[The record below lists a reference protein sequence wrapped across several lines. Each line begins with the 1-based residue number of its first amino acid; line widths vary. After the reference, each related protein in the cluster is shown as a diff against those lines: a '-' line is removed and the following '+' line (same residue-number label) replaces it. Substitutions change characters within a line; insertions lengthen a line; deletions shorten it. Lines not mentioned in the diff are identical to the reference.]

1 MHAHLSHTPSGW
13 TLTVDGEPF
22 FVKGAVG
29 HEKLARLGEL
39 GTNAVRLP
47 ELNRAALDE
56 ARAAGLAVLAN
67 LRVRPQRDG
76 MDYDDEAAVA
86 AQHRELMALVAELK
100 DHGAIFMWCV
110 GNELDH
116 IPGNS
121 DFNPKVWPAVNAIA
135 RAIHDIDPDHPTMTA
150 VGMGRFGKIA
160 GVVAA
165 CPDLDLIGIN
175 AYADIDRVDGLLR
188 ENGWEKPYVFTEW
201 GMSGMWQRPKTPWG
215 AAFEESTTVKAQ
227 AYRQRYR
234 DAILA
239 HPGRCL
245 GGFAFYWG
253 WRHENTLSWYNT
265 WGPDGREMETVEV
278 WKELFTGTPADPELP
293 HLYGVRVNRYIA
305 PDPVVLESGERV
317 PIEALADGNA
327 TLPGMRLSFEVRP
340 EVEYGAYAGSG
351 EVLPE
356 VVPGCIEEADGPQV
370 TLQTVL
376 RAPVE
381 PGAYR
386 LFAYLI
392 DRSERFATANMPFHV
407 GPW

>member
-1 MHAHLSHTPSGW
+1 MITTLSNSTSGW
-13 TLTVDGEPF
+13 TLTVDNDPF

-29 HEKLARLGEL
+29 HEKLARLAEL
-39 GTNAVRLP
+39 GANAVRLP
-47 ELNRAALDE
+47 ALDREALDE
-56 ARAAGLAVLAN
+56 AEAAGLAVLAN
-67 LRVRPQRDG
+67 LRVRPERDG

-86 AQHRELMALVAELK
+86 AQHGELMAQVGELK
-100 DHGAIFMWCV
+100 EHPAIFMWCV

-135 RAIHDIDPDHPTMTA
+135 REIHDIDPDHPTMTA

-165 CPDLDLIGIN
+165 CPDLDLTGIN

-188 ENGWEKPYVFTEW
+188 GHGWEKPYVFTEW

-215 AAFEESTTVKAQ
+215 AAFEETTTVKAQ

-253 WRHENTLSWYNT
+253 
-265 WGPDGREMETVEV
+265 
-278 WKELFTGTPADPELP
+278 
-293 HLYGVRVNRYIA
+293 
-305 PDPVVLESGERV
+305 
-317 PIEALADGNA
+317 
-327 TLPGMRLSFEVRP
+327 
-340 EVEYGAYAGSG
+340 
-351 EVLPE
+351 
-356 VVPGCIEEADGPQV
+356 
-370 TLQTVL
+370 
-376 RAPVE
+376 
-381 PGAYR
+381 
-386 LFAYLI
+386 
-392 DRSERFATANMPFHV
+392 
-407 GPW
+407 